1 MKQSNVDMNKK
12 TKERLT
18 LSNFSM
24 ATLLIPGAI
33 DPMKSVFILSGR
45 APPTPEPVP
54 KELGG
59 PAKRALLPSPTGGI
73 PPPGFIPGIPG
84 TGMGGTTPP

>member
-1 MKQSNVDMNKK
+1 
-12 TKERLT
+12 
-18 LSNFSM
+18 M

-33 DPMKSVFILSGR
+33 DPMKRVFILSGK
-45 APPTPEPVP
+45 APPTPVPAP

-59 PAKRALLPSPTGGI
+59 PAMSALLPSPAGGI
-73 PPPGFIPGIPG
+73 PPPGFIPGITD